1 MSRVAAAAALVLA
14 VATACSSA
22 GVPAAPPLAAP
33 AVDQRELIGRIVA
46 STVQLRSEREGGAQR
61 AASGVVIAADPGS
74 RRAWIVTARHFLDP
88 PASQRLHVRLPGHE
102 DVVQGEIVL
111 ASRDHD
117 LAVIVADGAGA
128 TPARLKQGAGLGDA
142 VLVVT
147 FPWGQRFTVVSGIV
161 SQIAGAVGQVPLS
174 GDPALVDATVNYG
187 SSGGGVFDARS
198 GELIGIVESY
208 RTAKV
213 VVPTLEDRPIQ
224 LPVAGET
231 SVLAAATILRT
242 LADSDLKQ
250 FLPR

>member
-1 MSRVAAAAALVLA
+1 MRRAAAAALVLA
-14 VATACSSA
+14 LAAACSST

-33 AVDQRELIGRIVA
+33 ADRTELIGRIVA

-61 AASGVVIAADPGS
+61 AASGVVIASDRGS
-74 RRAWIVTARHFLDP
+74 RRTWIVTARHFLDP
-88 PASQRLHVRLPGHE
+88 PGPQRVYVRLPGHE
-102 DVVQGEIVL
+102 DVVLGEIVL

-117 LAVIVADGAGA
+117 LAVIVAEAAGVA
-128 TPARLKQGAGLGDA
+128 PARLKQAAGLGDA

-161 SQIAGAVGQVPLS
+161 SQIAGAIGKVPLS
-174 GDPALVDATVNYG
+174 GDPSLVDATVNYG

-213 VVPTLEDRPIQ
+213 SIPTMEDRSIQ

-231 SVLAAATILRT
+231 SVLGAATILRA
-242 LADSDLKQ
+242 LGDSDLKQ

>member
-1 MSRVAAAAALVLA
+1 MRRVAATVLVFALAA
-14 VATACSSA
+14 ACSSTR
-22 GVPAAPPLAAP
+22 GPAAPPLATP
-33 AVDQRELIGRIVA
+33 AADRSEVIGRIVA
-46 STVQLRSEREGGAQR
+46 CTVQLRSEREGGAQR
-61 AASGVVIAADPGS
+61 AASGVVIATDHGS
-74 RRAWIVTARHFLDP
+74 RRTWIVTARHFLDP
-88 PASQRLHVRLPGHE
+88 PGTQRVYVRLPGHE
-102 DVVQGEIVL
+102 DVVPGEIVL

-117 LAVIVADGAGA
+117 LAVILAEAAGVA
-128 TPARLKQGAGLGDA
+128 PARLKEAAGLGDA

-161 SQIAGAVGQVPLS
+161 SQIAGAIGQVPLS
-174 GDPALVDATVNYG
+174 GNPSLVDATVNYG

-213 VVPTLEDRPIQ
+213 AIPTMEDRPIQ

-231 SVLAAATILRT
+231 TVLGAATIVRA

>member
-1 MSRVAAAAALVLA
+1 M
-14 VATACSSA
+14 
-22 GVPAAPPLAAP
+22 
-33 AVDQRELIGRIVA
+33 A

-61 AASGVVIAADPGS
+61 AASGVVIASDRGS
-74 RRAWIVTARHFLDP
+74 RRTWIVTARHFLDP
-88 PASQRLHVRLPGHE
+88 PGAQRVYVRLPGHE
-102 DVVQGEIVL
+102 DVVPGEIVL

-117 LAVIVADGAGA
+117 LAVIVAEAAGVA
-128 TPARLKQGAGLGDA
+128 PARLKQAAGLGDA

-161 SQIAGAVGQVPLS
+161 SQIAGAIGKVPLS
-174 GDPALVDATVNYG
+174 GDPSLVDATVNYG

-213 VVPTLEDRPIQ
+213 AIPTMEDRPIQ

-231 SVLAAATILRT
+231 SVLGAATILRA
-242 LADSDLKQ
+242 LDDSDLKQ

>member
-1 MSRVAAAAALVLA
+1 MAALVLA
-14 VATACSSA
+14 VAAACSTGGA
-22 GVPAAPPLAAP
+22 PAAPPLAAT
-33 AVDQRELIGRIVA
+33 AERSDVVGRVVA
-46 STVQLRSEREGGAQR
+46 CTVQLRSERDGGAQR
-61 AASGVVIAADPGS
+61 AASGVVIASDPQS
-74 RRAWIVTARHFLDP
+74 RRVWIVTARHFLDP
-88 PASQRLHVRLPGHE
+88 PTTQRLYVRVPGHE

-117 LAVIVADGAGA
+117 LAVIVADVSGVA
-128 TPARLKQGAGLGDA
+128 PARLKQAARLGDA

-161 SQIAGAVGQVPLS
+161 SQIAGTVGQIPLA

-198 GELIGIVESY
+198 GELIAIVESY

-213 VVPTLEDRPIQ
+213 AIPTMEDRPIQ

-231 SVLAAATILRT
+231 SVLAAATILRVLGDT
-242 LADSDLKQ
+242 DLKQ
-250 FLPR
+250 FLAR